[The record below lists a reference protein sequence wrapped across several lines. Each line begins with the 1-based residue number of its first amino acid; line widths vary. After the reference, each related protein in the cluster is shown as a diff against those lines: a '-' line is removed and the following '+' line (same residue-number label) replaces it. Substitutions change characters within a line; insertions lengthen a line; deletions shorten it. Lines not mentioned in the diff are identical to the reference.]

1 MGYIY
6 AHRNKINNK
15 MYIGQSSLQFGDRF
29 GENGSSY
36 LRITNG
42 KYRHPKFANAINKSG
57 WDSFEHIILE
67 DNIPNELLNE
77 RESFYINK
85 YNSCENGYNCNLGG
99 DNVGSDTSKKI
110 FMYSIEGDFISEF
123 KSCNEA
129 ARYLKVKDNIEYSIK
144 SISSQISKSAK
155 YGKYFHSY
163 RFSYNN
169 NLTEHSVY
177 KGTPTKI
184 YLESEG
190 IKFDSIT
197 NAAIYVKSKEK
208 CDIKLSSIISN
219 ITRAL
224 KNNKPYKKYYFTYND

>member
-6 AHRNKINNK
+6 AHKNKINNK
-15 MYIGQSSLQFGDRF
+15 MYIGQSTLPFGDRF

-42 KYRHPKFANAINKSG
+42 KYRHPKFANAIKKNG

-99 DNVGSDTSKKI
+99 DDVGSDTSKKV
-110 FMYSIEGDFISEF
+110 FMYSIEGNFISIF

-129 ARYLKVKDNIEYSIK
+129 ARYLKAKDNIEYSIK

-163 RFSYNN
+163 RFSYTN
-169 NLTEHSVY
+169 NLTKHTVY

-184 YLESEG
+184 YLESKE
-190 IKFDSIT
+190 IEFNSIT
-197 NAAIYVKSKEK
+197 DAARYVKSKEN
-208 CDIKLSSIISN
+208 CDTKLNSIVSN
-219 ITRAL
+219 IARAL
-224 KNNKPYKKYYFTYND
+224 KTNKPYKNYCFTYND